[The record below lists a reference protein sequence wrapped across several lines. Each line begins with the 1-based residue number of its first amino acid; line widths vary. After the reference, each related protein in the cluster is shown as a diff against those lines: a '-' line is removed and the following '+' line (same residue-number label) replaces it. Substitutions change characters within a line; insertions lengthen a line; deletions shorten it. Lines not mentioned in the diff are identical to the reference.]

1 MKDQARHTGSRSD
14 QTYVGEMRSAIEDR
28 TGTNTAVRAGQR
40 SQLHSSLEH
49 YSRRRRLRALI
60 PRPPSYRPAV
70 IAPYHL
76 QRVRERCP
84 GGPHSIGPIHHPTPL
99 TCRELDGGEISLQHG
114 RLGGRRRR
122 SSRRAAAADH
132 GSNQSHERGQR
143 RDVDQVPV
151 EARGRRLA
159 PPRERVGPE
168 ERGHVGRDAAVPEGV
183 AALGRAALAGPAVLA
198 AGAHVAAILRAEAV
212 LRAARLP
219 AVLAH
224 VHHRR
229 LRRGHEKHVER
240 AHIVAARDLELVLPL
255 IARRRQH
262 GGAEVVVDEVDGVLV
277 VHLKDEV
284 RVSRLGHV
292 AAVRPVG
299 GEGVLLDNCRA
310 LHLRLRAR
318 AVGVVLAKLVLL
330 SEVRL
335 DGLLIVGG
343 DGHRLLFRSGEG
355 RELLLARPDL
365 HPRVRVL
372 EDAHA
377 REEVRLDE
385 ALGRHDAR
393 PLLKLLG
400 GVALLSHV
408 EQQVARRV
416 VLHLGRATA
425 RRRRRRRRDRDLD
438 GDLWHAARREL
449 LAALELELVG
459 AGGAVGG
466 QADRAEVVGLGARVV
481 GVEHREPVPGVLVH
495 ATDGAAVV
503 PHRAEVVLHLISLA
517 QDAAAQLDLDPGL
530 RRGLLG
536 PAVHMLS
543 EVGGALDTDVPLG
556 LRRRGRER
564 RRRQCQ

>member
-425 RRRRRRRRDRDLD
+425 RRRRRRRRD
-438 GDLWHAARREL
+438 GDEVREPALRFHAAGWRPPTNHWPCL
-449 LAALELELVG
+449 
-459 AGGAVGG
+459 
-466 QADRAEVVGLGARVV
+466 Q
-481 GVEHREPVPGVLVH
+481 
-495 ATDGAAVV
+495 
-503 PHRAEVVLHLISLA
+503 
-517 QDAAAQLDLDPGL
+517 
-530 RRGLLG
+530 
-536 PAVHMLS
+536 
-543 EVGGALDTDVPLG
+543 
-556 LRRRGRER
+556 
-564 RRRQCQ
+564 